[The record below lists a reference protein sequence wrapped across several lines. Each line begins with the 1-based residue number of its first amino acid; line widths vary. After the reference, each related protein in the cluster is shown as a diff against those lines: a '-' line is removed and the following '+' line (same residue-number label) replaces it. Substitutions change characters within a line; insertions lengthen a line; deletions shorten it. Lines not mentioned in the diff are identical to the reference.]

1 MRAGAD
7 VVTHTALTSDLDP
20 EFEALLAE
28 RPAVIIPT
36 LTMMQGVVHAIG
48 GKFAMRVL
56 APFVP
61 AVRLNYGTRSRPSP
75 RFTGPGW

>member
-1 MRAGAD
+1 MTVAHVVSADTMITAVRAGAG

-20 EFEALLAE
+20 ELGGAAGRASPPS
-28 RPAVIIPT
+28 RPPT

-61 AVRLNYGTRSRPSP
+61 GS
-75 RFTGPGW
+75 G